1 MEGVMENKKI
11 LIYAELKG
19 GSLEASAYEFLA
31 KARALFPAAD
41 AAIALAIAGCGI
53 DAALKEAA
61 VSGADLVY
69 GVDSPRLELYHVDYH
84 AEALKKIAE
93 TFRPDIFL
101 IPASCTGEELAPTL
115 GLKLRTGVAAH
126 CVDLQVDQNGEF
138 LQMVPAFGG
147 KVIGE
152 IYTPKTKPQIASIK
166 PGMFSDI
173 RQQPRSCKTVLLDD
187 SFLEELKTKIKLRGI
202 EKEEPSGVPVE
213 QAEVVVCGGFG
224 IENADNWKQV
234 ERLAGLLGGAAGS
247 TRPAVDQGWVS
258 GEQQMIG
265 TSGKTVRPK
274 VYIGAGVS
282 GATHHICGMKD
293 SNVIISINTDKDAE
307 IFTVS
312 DYKIVSDGAAVVKA
326 LCELLERRQ

>member
-1 MEGVMENKKI
+1 MENKKI

-19 GSLEASAYEFLA
+19 RSLEASAYELLS
-31 KARALFPAAD
+31 KARTLFPSGD
-41 AAIALAIAGCGI
+41 AVIALAIAGLGI
-53 DAALKEAA
+53 DAAISEAA
-61 VSGADLVY
+61 DSGADLVY
-69 GVDSPRLELYHVDYH
+69 GVDSRKLEVYHVDYYS
-84 AEALKKIAE
+84 EALKKIVEA
-93 TFRPDIFL
+93 FQPDIFL
-101 IPASCTGEELAPTL
+101 IPASCSGEELAPTL

-126 CVDLQVDQNGEF
+126 CVDLQFDETGAF

-152 IYTPKTKPQIASIK
+152 IYTPRTKPQIASIK
-166 PGMFSDI
+166 PGMFSGI
-173 RQQPRSCKTVLLDD
+173 RQQPRSCKTVLLNG
-187 SFLEELKTKIKLRGI
+187 SFLEELQTKITFRGI
-202 EKEEPSGVPVE
+202 EKEESSGVPVE

-247 TRPAVDQGWVS
+247 TRPAVDQGWVT

-293 SNVIISINTDKDAE
+293 SSVIISINTDQDAE
-307 IFTVS
+307 IFAVS
-312 DYKIVSDGAAVVKA
+312 DYKIVGDGAAVIKA
-326 LCELLERRQ
+326 LCELLERKQ